1 MIGTDNY
8 LHAYVDRRM
17 KYIVDEWDL
26 STHTDLSDFVGR
38 LYALEQEIPRLKA
51 FEQTAADKL
60 TELEIRA
67 AKLKGRV

>member
-1 MIGTDNY
+1 MIGPDNY

-38 LYALEQEIPRLKA
+38 LYALEKEIPRLKA

-60 TELEIRA
+60 TELETRA
-67 AKLKGRV
+67 NKLKGRV

>member
-26 STHTDLSDFVGR
+26 STRMDLSDFTAR
-38 LYALEQEIPRLKA
+38 LTALEQEIPRLKT
-51 FEQTAADKL
+51 FEHAASDKL
-60 TELEIRA
+60 TELETRA
-67 AKLKGRV
+67 GKLKKG

>member
-26 STHTDLSDFVGR
+26 STHTDLSDFVVR
-38 LYALEQEIPRLKA
+38 LYGLEQEIPRLKA
-51 FEQTAADKL
+51 FEHSAADKL
-60 TELEIRA
+60 TELENRA
-67 AKLKGRV
+67 AKLKGRM